1 MEVYRAYQIIP
12 DGLFISKKP
21 CIGKPSDE
29 FLDSW
34 EGELQNRGVNL
45 REVLIKGYMRQ
56 LFRLITQFKPTI
68 NKQIVQE
75 DWTFRE
81 IGEKVKT

>member
-81 IGEKVKT
+81 IGEKVIT

>member
-34 EGELQNRGVNL
+34 EEELENRGVNL
-45 REVLIKGYMRQ
+45 REVLIKEYVRQ

-75 DWTFRE
+75 DWAFR
-81 IGEKVKT
+81 GTGVKVKT

>member
-1 MEVYRAYQIIP
+1 MEVYRAYQIVL

-34 EGELQNRGVNL
+34 EGELENRGVNL
-45 REVLIKGYMRQ
+45 REVLIKEYVRQ

-75 DWTFRE
+75 DWAFRG
-81 IGEKVKT
+81 IGVKVKT